1 MTFSNLDINVDPE
14 IDAKNEIEK
23 LRQKYETDYAKS
35 HDEAL
40 NLAITEFFNNL
51 TAVMNFS
58 PISPSFS
65 ANKFKQALKLTTQ
78 FINQYQEVYS
88 SEFGKILKELEN
100 IFDTSRIFFE
110 GCALIDSIENEQLTN
125 RAEYYIRISE
135 ACQLWGD
142 LVNKY
147 WYILK
152 VNRRCQLEEFAHIV
166 QNQTGFGVK
175 KGAFGELK
183 QSWQELKEQLSLFWV
198 SVENRDGDL
207 FIKSKN
213 AIIYFV
219 NSVAKAVEDDDELQ
233 LYKEA
238 KKLADFSTIKSL
250 LNYVET
256 APSWSGDDFEECLEY
271 INDVRS

>member
-1 MTFSNLDINVDPE
+1 MTFRNLDINVDPE

-40 NLAITEFFNNL
+40 NLVIIESLKNL
-51 TAVMNFS
+51 TAVMSFS
-58 PISPSFS
+58 PISASFA
-65 ANKFKQALKLTTQ
+65 ANKFKQAVKLTNQ

-88 SEFGKILKELEN
+88 SEFGETLKELEKF
-100 IFDTSRIFFE
+100 FDAYRIFFE
-110 GCALIDSIENEQLTN
+110 ASALMNSIENEQLTN
-125 RAEYYIRISE
+125 GTEYIRISK
-135 ACQLWGD
+135 ACKLWGD

-152 VNRRCQLEEFAHIV
+152 VNIRCQLGEFAHAV

-183 QSWQELKEQLSLFWV
+183 QSWQEFKEQLSLFWV
-198 SVENRDGDL
+198 SLENRDGDL
-207 FIKSKN
+207 FIKYKN

-219 NSVAKAVEDDDELQ
+219 ESVAKAVEDDYELQ

>member
-1 MTFSNLDINVDPE
+1 MKVSNLDINAHLE

-40 NLAITEFFNNL
+40 NLVITEFFNNL
-51 TAVMNFS
+51 TAVLSFS
-58 PISPSFS
+58 PINASL
-65 ANKFKQALKLTTQ
+65 AADFKQALKLTTQ

-100 IFDTSRIFFE
+100 LFDASQIFFE

-125 RAEYYIRISE
+125 GAEYYIRISE

-147 WYILK
+147 WYVLK
-152 VNRRCQLEEFAHIV
+152 LYFRYQLEELAHIA
-166 QNQTGFGVK
+166 QNPTGFGVK
-175 KGAFGELK
+175 KEAFGDLK
-183 QSWQELKEQLSLFWV
+183 QSSQELEEQLSLFWV
-198 SVENRDGDL
+198 SVKNRDGDL

-219 NSVAKAVEDDDELQ
+219 ESVAKAVEDDDELQ

-250 LNYVET
+250 LNYVKT

-271 INDVRS
+271 INNVRS